1 MRKVTLALAA
11 VAVFAL
17 SGCGEINEKYK
28 NPVVEPLSAEV
39 DGCLVKYVNRGY
51 VSNSFYIARCP
62 GLGDTVTTT
71 SQTGGKGNSLMTAVT
86 RTETEAERV
95 ARDQAERLA
104 AQKKSA
110 LSKLTVEERR
120 ALGL

>member
-17 SGCGEINEKYK
+17 AGCEKDEKYE
-28 NPVVEPLSAEV
+28 NPQVKPLSAEV
-39 DGCLVKYVNRGY
+39 DGCVVKYVNRGQL
-51 VSNSFYIARCP
+51 SDSFYIARCP
-62 GLGDTVTTT
+62 GSSDTVTTT
-71 SQTGGKGNSLMTAVT
+71 SQTGGKYNNLITAVT

-95 ARDQAERLA
+95 AREQAERLA

-110 LSKLTVEERR
+110 LSKLTAEERR

>member
-11 VAVFAL
+11 VAIFAL
-17 SGCGEINEKYK
+17 SGCEKDEKYN
-28 NPVVEPLSAEV
+28 NPLVEPLPAEV
-39 DGCLVKYVNRGY
+39 DGCVVKYVNRGY

-95 ARDQAERLA
+95 AREQAERLA

>member
-17 SGCGEINEKYK
+17 SGCEKDEKYD
-28 NPVVEPLSAEV
+28 NPVVKPLVTEV
-39 DGCLVKYVNRGY
+39 DGCVVKYVDRGL
-51 VSNSFYIARCP
+51 VSNSFYLARCP

-71 SQTGGKGNSLMTAVT
+71 GQTGGKGNSLMTAVT

-95 ARDQAERLA
+95 AREQAERLA